1 MATTPLPLGLEAR
14 NIIRSHASQSSE
26 LVPSA
31 SFSWIPVTG
40 YSRRQA
46 LQDFDQHRPCQ
57 HAHERRG
64 WHKHRESHE
73 WRSRWIC
80 LTKHESIPRV
90 TFSVSIICLRSQ
102 TANCGDISIH
112 KSTPND
118 ANKRDPGGID
128 GPMIDG
134 SRMKS
139 RDKMIAILGSAIAI
153 TSDCYYPSN
162 AFSCRNQTALS
173 RKVVE

>member
-1 MATTPLPLGLEAR
+1 MLMNDVDGISTV
-14 NIIRSHASQSSE
+14 SSMNGD
-26 LVPSA
+26 LV
-31 SFSWIPVTG
+31 G
-40 YSRRQA
+40 
-46 LQDFDQHRPCQ
+46 
-57 HAHERRG
+57 
-64 WHKHRESHE
+64 
-73 WRSRWIC
+73 C

-118 ANKRDPGGID
+118 ANKRDAGGID

-139 RDKMIAILGSAIAI
+139 RDKMITTLGSAIAI
-153 TSDCYYPSN
+153 TIILPMHSVAGTRQS
-162 AFSCRNQTALS
+162 AI
-173 RKVVE
+173 